1 MSDENQTEDGNGVGA
16 VFGGEVNTSTDAKAG
31 ESKSSG
37 EAKPAK
43 KAAPKKKAPA
53 KSAAP
58 KPETV
63 RIKLAHS
70 KDIPPSGLY
79 LGHNGRGYLLKPG
92 VEADV
97 PEFLL
102 DVLDHAVQARPVTG
116 PNGQV
121 KGWEDQPRFMYSIVR
136 NK

>member
-1 MSDENQTEDGNGVGA
+1 MSDENENGIEG
-16 VFGGEVNTSTDAKAG
+16 VFGGDSSSDTGETTDTAEAKA
-31 ESKSSG
+31 
-37 EAKPAK
+37 PAK

-53 KSAAP
+53 KAADP
-58 KPETV
+58 KANYV

-79 LGHNGRGYLLKPG
+79 LGHNGKGYLLKPG

-102 DVLDHAVQARPVTG
+102 DVLDHAVQKSPVTG
-116 PNGQV
+116 PNGEVQS
-121 KGWEDQPRFMYSIVR
+121 WEEQPRFMYSIIR
-136 NK
+136 KK